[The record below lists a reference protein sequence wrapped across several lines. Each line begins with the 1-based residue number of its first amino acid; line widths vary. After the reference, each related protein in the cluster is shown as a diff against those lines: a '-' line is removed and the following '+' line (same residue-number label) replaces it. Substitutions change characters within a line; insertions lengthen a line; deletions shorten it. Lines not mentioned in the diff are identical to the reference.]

1 VLFLDLLANIVRD
14 SGEVGRTSPPD
25 EFGSGQATG
34 RAGGGDVGFG
44 QGGVGKVGVLG
55 EVLGFGFD
63 YTGD

>member
-1 VLFLDLLANIVRD
+1 MPFLDLLADVVRD
-14 SGEVGRTSPPD
+14 IGEVGRTSPSD

-55 EVLGFGFD
+55 EVL
-63 YTGD
+63 

>member
-14 SGEVGRTSPPD
+14 SGEVGRTSPSD

-34 RAGGGDVGFG
+34 GAGGGDVGFG

-55 EVLGFGFD
+55 EVL
-63 YTGD
+63 